1 MNKLLLILILL
12 LLSACSPDYDASADL
27 TGLKFD
33 GIDDYILI
41 EENVIPD
48 SGDYTISVWIK
59 ADSGNTGL
67 RIVLS
72 QSDTSGSP
80 FYFGSISNSD
90 TSGTIKMPEDWVKLK
105 NENFFRHLDLQVRI
119 LKTLVH
125 Q

>member
-1 MNKLLLILILL
+1 MNRLIPILVLLFLT
-12 LLSACSPDYDASADL
+12 ACGPDYDASADL
-27 TGLKFD
+27 TGLRFD

-59 ADSGNTGL
+59 ADSGNTGS
-67 RIVLS
+67 RTVLS

-90 TSGTIKMPEDWVKLK
+90 TSGTIKMTEDWGKLK
-105 NENFFRHLDLQVRI
+105 NENFFLDDKWHFYTDRKSV
-119 LKTLVH
+119 V
-125 Q
+125 